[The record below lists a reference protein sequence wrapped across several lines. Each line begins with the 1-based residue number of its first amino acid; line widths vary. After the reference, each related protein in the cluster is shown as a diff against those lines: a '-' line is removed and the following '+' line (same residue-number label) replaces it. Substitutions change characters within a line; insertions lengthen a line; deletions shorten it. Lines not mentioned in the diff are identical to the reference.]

1 MYVPVVSTEGSN
13 VPLTVSPLSDQYPYV
28 KGAPFKMSIKLTAG
42 SVSQNKTGSGIPTVP
57 PASPGEGP
65 PKESKGPAEVN

>member
-1 MYVPVVSTEGSN
+1 
-13 VPLTVSPLSDQYPYV
+13 
-28 KGAPFKMSIKLTAG
+28 MSIKLKAG